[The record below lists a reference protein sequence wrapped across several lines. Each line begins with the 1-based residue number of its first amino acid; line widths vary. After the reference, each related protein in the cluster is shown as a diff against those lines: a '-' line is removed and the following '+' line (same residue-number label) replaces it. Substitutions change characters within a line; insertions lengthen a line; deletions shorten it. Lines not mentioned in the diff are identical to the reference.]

1 MGVKDG
7 EPRLRSARGR
17 QASDTTERLIN
28 SKEEPEGKLPDTH
41 SHRRSP
47 ACAPAHACVRWLRA
61 AGQGEGRAGSTAPL
75 AGLPGKSPASEGPE
89 PPEGEARRPPGP
101 PACPA
106 AGSPHGPAEQARLTL
121 GERPGGPAGGQGDPH
136 PSRGHR
142 TRVHP
147 PDACTSARML
157 ASSLPQGPGS
167 TPLALAPGGQPPAP
181 VNSHTASPAG
191 GHPAAQVNSPGDPS
205 GWPWPL
211 ALAAEWPV
219 PSEPQKEL
227 GFRCPNPL
235 PRVPGPQ

>member
-7 EPRLRSARGR
+7 EPRLRSAQGR

-121 GERPGGPAGGQGDPH
+121 GERPGGPAGGARRPPPQQ
-136 PSRGHR
+136 R
-142 TRVHP
+142 TQ
-147 PDACTSARML
+147 DACSPAGCLHLRPHAGQQPAPGAGL
-157 ASSLPQGPGS
+157 HAPGPGS
-167 TPLALAPGGQPPAP
+167 WGATPSSCQFSHSQPRRGPSRSTGELAG
-181 VNSHTASPAG
+181 
-191 GHPAAQVNSPGDPS
+191 
-205 GWPWPL
+205 
-211 ALAAEWPV
+211 
-219 PSEPQKEL
+219 
-227 GFRCPNPL
+227 
-235 PRVPGPQ
+235 